1 MSRFR
6 IDPMVRL
13 RIESKPA
20 PVPRFLWTVA
30 ILASAIAAL
39 CAIACTSD
47 GGGQQSGYV
56 IPSPTPGSIPPTF
69 APTVTANTSGQLT
82 VEFFVGADGYTQ
94 QGTAKLTEVDEGTE
108 LSVSVRPA
116 PGIIQLVSIRE
127 GSCDDIGTW
136 LDSME
141 HAVGGESLTHL
152 PDINASDLLDGN
164 HIVTVSIPDG
174 ALSDESSCGEFPNI
188 DVDALR

>member
-6 IDPMVRL
+6 IHHMVRSP
-13 RIESKPA
+13 IESKPVH
-20 PVPRFLWTVA
+20 VPRSLTTVV
-30 ILASAIAAL
+30 ILATAFVAL
-39 CAIACTSD
+39 CATACTSD
-47 GGGQQSGYV
+47 GGEQQNGYI

-94 QGTAKLTEVDEGTE
+94 QGTAKLTEVDEGTQ

-127 GSCDDIGTW
+127 GTCDDIGTW

-152 PDINASDLLDGN
+152 PEINAADLLDGN
-164 HIVTVSIPDG
+164 HIVTVSVPDG
-174 ALSDESSCGEFPNI
+174 ALSDESSCGEFPKI
-188 DVDALR
+188 DLDALR